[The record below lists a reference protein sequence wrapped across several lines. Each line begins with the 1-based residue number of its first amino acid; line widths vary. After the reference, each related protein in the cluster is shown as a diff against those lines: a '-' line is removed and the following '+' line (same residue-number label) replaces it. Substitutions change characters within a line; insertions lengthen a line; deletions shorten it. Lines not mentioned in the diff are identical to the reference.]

1 MEPMHTN
8 NPDPNQDLIDRKTAW
23 IERMFDRLFMA
34 VQQNPFATM
43 LILSVGLNFWQYN
56 INNEMNRLRIQDI
69 TMLNEKI
76 NLAVVTGVQR
86 ELPRQLAPYKE
97 QQDSNSRKLDTS
109 LLNLNGTVESVKKYF
124 NKNKKR

>member
-1 MEPMHTN
+1 MEDLETHG
-8 NPDPNQDLIDRKTAW
+8 PDATQDIIDRKAAW
-23 IERMFDRLFMA
+23 LERMFDRLFSA

-76 NLAVVTGVQR
+76 NVAVATGVQR

-124 NKNKKR
+124 KENKKR

>member
-1 MEPMHTN
+1 MHIK

-69 TMLNEKI
+69 TLLNEKI
-76 NLAVVTGVQR
+76 NMAVVTGVQR
-86 ELPRQLAPYKE
+86 ELPKQLAPYKE

>member
-1 MEPMHTN
+1 MHTN
-8 NPDPNQDLIDRKTAW
+8 NPDPKQDLIDRKTAW

-76 NLAVVTGVQR
+76 NMAVVTGVQR

-109 LLNLNGTVESVKKYF
+109 LLNLNGTVESVKRYF

>member
-1 MEPMHTN
+1 MEEIETHG
-8 NPDPNQDLIDRKTAW
+8 PDAAQDIIDRKAAW
-23 IERMFDRLFMA
+23 LERMFDRLFSA

-56 INNEMNRLRIQDI
+56 INNEMNMLRIQDI
-69 TMLNEKI
+69 KMLNEKI
-76 NLAVVTGVQR
+76 NVAVATGVQR

-109 LLNLNGTVESVKKYF
+109 LINLNGTVESVKKYF
-124 NKNKKR
+124 KENKHR

>member
-1 MEPMHTN
+1 MEQMHIK

-69 TMLNEKI
+69 TLLNEKI
-76 NLAVVTGVQR
+76 NMAVVTGVQR
-86 ELPRQLAPYKE
+86 ELPKQLAPYKE

>member
-1 MEPMHTN
+1 MEQMHTN
-8 NPDPNQDLIDRKTAW
+8 NPDPKQDLIDRKTAW

-76 NLAVVTGVQR
+76 NMAVVTGVQR

-109 LLNLNGTVESVKKYF
+109 LLNLNGTVESVKRYF

>member
-76 NLAVVTGVQR
+76 NMAVVTGVQR

-109 LLNLNGTVESVKKYF
+109 LLNLNGTVESVKRYF

>member
-1 MEPMHTN
+1 MHTN
-8 NPDPNQDLIDRKTAW
+8 SPDPNQDLIDRKTAW

-109 LLNLNGTVESVKKYF
+109 LINLNGTVESVKKYF
-124 NKNKKR
+124 NINKKR